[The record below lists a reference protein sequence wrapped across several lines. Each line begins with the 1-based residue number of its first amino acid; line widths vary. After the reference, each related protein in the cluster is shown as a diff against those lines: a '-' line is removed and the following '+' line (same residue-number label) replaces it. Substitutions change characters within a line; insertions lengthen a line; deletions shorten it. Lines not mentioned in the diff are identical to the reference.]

1 MLPTFMGKINR
12 IMGIPILLYHRVGPL
27 DGSSM
32 DRYTVGPERFDEQ
45 MHSLV
50 EAGYSTVNF
59 ETIIQGD
66 PAQDSGRVVAI
77 TFDDGFR
84 SNIDY
89 AWPVLEKLG
98 LSCTTFVVSNQL
110 GGTNAWDDD
119 DMPRYPLLTPE
130 DILSANN
137 QLVAF
142 HCHTCN
148 HIALPGLDATT
159 ALQELTESRGV
170 LESLTGKP
178 ADVLAYPFGAWNRS
192 TRQLAIK
199 AGYKAACTC
208 RTGLNRANTDRHSLR
223 RVEILDSDR
232 GLQFRIKLSTGRR
245 MFYSSR
251 F

>member
-1 MLPTFMGKINR
+1 MRKFNR
-12 IMGIPILLYHRVGPL
+12 IRGIPILLYHRVGPL
-27 DGSSM
+27 DGSTM
-32 DRYTVGPERFDEQ
+32 DRYTVSPERFAEQ

-50 EAGYSTVNF
+50 KAGYSTVNF

-66 PAQDSGRVVAI
+66 PARDLGRVVTI

-89 AWPVLEKLG
+89 AWPVLEKMG

-119 DMPRYPLLTPE
+119 DMPRYPLLTRE
-130 DILSANN
+130 DILAANN
-137 QLVAF
+137 QLMAF
-142 HCHTCN
+142 HSHTSN
-148 HIALPGLDATT
+148 HIALPGLDAKI
-159 ALQELTESRGV
+159 ALRELTESRGV

-192 TRQLAIK
+192 TRQAVIK

-208 RTGLNRANTDRHSLR
+208 IKGLNRASTDRHSLR
-223 RVEILDSDR
+223 RVEILDSDK
-232 GLQFRIKLSTGRR
+232 GLQFRIKLSTGRH
-245 MFYSSR
+245 MFYSPR
-251 F
+251 C